1 MRSADGNAEAD
12 GDGAARPPVPVA
24 DVQAVASA
32 RTTAARAAAVV
43 LLSDEVTKQPSG

>member
-1 MRSADGNAEAD
+1 MPRMRSS
-12 GDGAARPPVPVA
+12 GAQSLPEA

-43 LLSDEVTKQPSG
+43 LLSDEVTKQPWG

>member
-1 MRSADGNAEAD
+1 MRSVD
-12 GDGAARPPVPVA
+12 GDGDDGALPPVPEV

-43 LLSDEVTKQPSG
+43 LLSGEVTKQPWG